1 MSCIIEE
8 GASNML
14 GESKMKIMKV
24 RFELNGRKVEANT
37 SPYTSLTV
45 MLRDELVIKSVK
57 IGCEHGEC
65 GACTILVNG
74 LPMTSCIILA
84 PQVEGQHITTLEGLE
99 HNPLM
104 IDLRQAFIEN
114 GAIQCGF
121 CTPGMLISSYA
132 LLRDN
137 PSPTQE
143 EVKMGIEGNI
153 CRCTGYIKIIEAVL
167 DAAERITSERTEDN

>member
-1 MSCIIEE
+1 MPSIDA
-8 GASNML
+8 ASHTDNL
-14 GESKMKIMKV
+14 GEDEVSKMKV
-24 RFELNGRKVEANT
+24 RFELNGKKTEAET
-37 SPYTSLTV
+37 TAYTSLTD
-45 MLRDELVIKSVK
+45 MLRDELGVKSVK
-57 IGCEHGEC
+57 KGCEHGEC
-65 GACTILVNG
+65 GACTILVDG

-84 PQVEGQHITTLEGLE
+84 PQAEGRHITTLEGLE

-137 PSPTQE
+137 PQPTPE
-143 EVKMGIEGNI
+143 EVKIGIEGNI
-153 CRCTGYIKIIEAVL
+153 CRCTGFTKIIEAVL
-167 DAAERITSERTEDN
+167 DAAERIAPE